1 MFDEMDRLRGMKG
14 LLPLLSHY
22 GALGAKDR
30 QVWQDRLQEMDDF
43 GPRELVK
50 LHGELMA
57 CGFLEQN
64 TGVTPE
70 LRPGSAPGCYRITPA
85 GVRALKQIRA
95 EEMQMA

>member
-1 MFDEMDRLRGMKG
+1 MFDEMDRLRSMKG
-14 LLPLLSHY
+14 LLLLLSHY

-30 QVWQDRLQEMDDF
+30 QVWQDRLQEMEDMP
-43 GPRELVK
+43 PRELIK

-64 TGVTPE
+64 TGVTPV
-70 LRPGSAPGCYRITPA
+70 LRAGSAPGCYRITPA